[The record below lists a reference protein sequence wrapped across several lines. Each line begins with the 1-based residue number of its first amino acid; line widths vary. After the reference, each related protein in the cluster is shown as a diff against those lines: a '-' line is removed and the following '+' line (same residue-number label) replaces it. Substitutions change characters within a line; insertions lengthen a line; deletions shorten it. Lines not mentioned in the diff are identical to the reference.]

1 MSGIQKTAIVTD
13 STACLPADLRMNLS
27 ITEIPYYIHKGSQVL
42 RDLVSVQRQE
52 FLAWLPTAESL
63 PTTACPGQG
72 DYFSAYEKLAFEGAE
87 NIVSIHMT
95 SRGSGAYQ
103 AALAAA
109 AMLREK
115 LPRIRIEVVD
125 TLNVALCQG
134 WIAIEAA
141 RAAISGLSVD
151 ALLQKI
157 RSLIPITKMI
167 QTADTLRYLYLGGRI
182 GKAVHLMG
190 SMLSLKPLISMN
202 NGEII
207 SLGVARGLHR
217 AYEKMVDS
225 IGKTV
230 GNSARIKIAYMH
242 AGALEN
248 IHTLKSMV
256 ENRFEVV
263 ESFISELSPA
273 LMVHTGP
280 GTTGFCYYPIRDL

>member
-1 MSGIQKTAIVTD
+1 MSGFITTAIVTD
-13 STACLPADLRMNLS
+13 STACLPVELRKHLS
-27 ITEIPYYIHKGSQVL
+27 ITEIPYYIHKGNQVL
-42 RDLVSVQRQE
+42 RDLVSVQREE
-52 FLAWLPTAESL
+52 FLNWLPTAAAL

-72 DYFSAYEKLAFEGAE
+72 DYLSAYEKLASEGVE
-87 NIVSIHMT
+87 NIISIHMT

-103 AALAAA
+103 AAMEAAE
-109 AMLREK
+109 MLREK
-115 LPRIRIEVVD
+115 LPRIRIEVID

-141 RAAISGLSVD
+141 RS
-151 ALLQKI
+151 ALAGMSFEGVLEKI
-157 RSLIPITKMI
+157 KSLIPITKMI
-167 QTADTLRYLYLGGRI
+167 QTADTLKYLYMGGRI

-217 AYEKMVDS
+217 AYEKMVES
-225 IGKTV
+225 IGKSV
-230 GNSARIKIAYMH
+230 GTSVQIKIAYMH
-242 AGALEN
+242 TGALEN
-248 IHTLKSMV
+248 IQTLKNMAES
-256 ENRFEVV
+256 RFDVV

-280 GTTGFCYYPIRDL
+280 GTTGFCYYPVKNQ